1 MKIRN
6 IVLLTVMVLVLTLA
20 LLFVVGGA
28 GDTDY
33 PRSFTVKF
41 ITGEGA
47 TQIAPQVVKE
57 GYGLEP
63 IQTPTHDQVAIFR
76 GWYADADYTE
86 PWDVNTYRVMGDTTL
101 YAKWSF
107 PTDTPTEFALGTDA
121 FTRSIT
127 WIQTGIASRSEIVVS
142 VISGEEVPVYEEDPR
157 LGEIVQVGTKVEY
170 DPLTLD
176 ILTGDLVVDNNQLT
190 FTSDEPLTGGMY
202 KIIITTLKSGVE
214 PVSVTFE
221 DIRFKGTGTAEDPY
235 LVYTEQ
241 DLLYLTTKS
250 FDSNT
255 HAKLMNNVTIQS
267 VYADKRG
274 CIYDGKFDGNGKT
287 VTIKNNSGLFYELGE
302 NAEVYNLTLKGS
314 ISGSDPS
321 LGVLANYSSAYIHDV
336 RSLAVSVKSTGGKV
350 NDITSLAK
358 GGAGGIV
365 GTNKAKGRITACQV
379 TNAQDNTINGK
390 IGVGCV
396 AGVNYGKVYN
406 MTIEGIVGAY
416 NGNEISQTI
425 NNTFCGT
432 VVGVNYG
439 TVSQVYSEGKANS
452 RRIDGGNEGDGANNV
467 GGIVGY
473 NATGAT
479 ISECFFA
486 GMRCVGDTNVGG
498 IAGYN
503 DGTVINCYTG
513 RRLRSPSAT
522 TDPQRQFIS
531 PVIGSYNVG
540 GIVGQCGPNSVVE
553 NVFSTANVWA
563 YGEQA
568 YSVAEKANN
577 AVYVMYNQNRRTA
590 DRWLGQK
597 YGVVYSDELLAPVGT
612 NIKGID
618 NSSRKNVVVNHLLGW
633 DLVEVKNEY
642 TGEMVL
648 TQVKNEQLCEEILA
662 ILGSKFKAD
671 STWGIVLSWNR

>member
-1 MKIRN
+1 MKVRS
-6 IVLLTVMVLVLTLA
+6 IVLYGIAAVVLTLA

-28 GDTDY
+28 GDVDL
-33 PRSFTVKF
+33 PRTFTIKF
-41 ITGEGA
+41 ETGEGA
-47 TQIAPQVVKE
+47 TQIAPQTVKE
-57 GYGLEP
+57 GYKIEP
-63 IQTPTHDQVAIFR
+63 IQTPTHTKTAIFR
-76 GWYADADYTE
+76 GWYADAEYTQ
-86 PWDVNTYRVMGDTTL
+86 PWDVENYRVMGDTTL

-107 PTDTPTEFALGTDA
+107 PTEVPTEFALGTDG
-121 FTRSIT
+121 FTKSIT
-127 WIQTGIASRSEIVVS
+127 WIQTGIEDATDIIVS
-142 VISGEEVPVYEEDPR
+142 VIPGEEKPNMVWDERTEEY
-157 LGEIVQVGTKVEY
+157 VQQGTIIDY
-170 DPLTLD
+170 DILD
-176 ILTGDLVVDNNQLT
+176 IDILIGDLDVHNNQIT
-190 FTSDEPLTGGMY
+190 FTANKALTGGVY
-202 KIIITTLKSGVE
+202 KVIITTVEGLKTTE
-214 PVSVTFE
+214 FE
-221 DIRFKGTGTAEDPY
+221 GIRFKGTGTQEDPY
-235 LVYTEQ
+235 LVYSEQ
-241 DLLYLTTKS
+241 DLLYLTTNS

-255 HAKLMNNVTIQS
+255 YAKVMNNITINS
-267 VYADKRG
+267 VYAEKRG
-274 CIYDGKFDGNGKT
+274 CIYDGKLDGNGKT
-287 VTIKNNSGLFYELGE
+287 ITIKNNSGLFYELGE
-302 NAEVYNLTLKGS
+302 NAEVYNLSLKGS

-321 LGVLANYSSAYIHDV
+321 LGVLANYNSGYIHDV
-336 RSLAVSVKSTGGKV
+336 KSLSVSVKSTGGKV

-379 TNAQDNTINGK
+379 VNAQDNTINGK

-439 TVSQVYSEGKANS
+439 EVSQVYSEGKANS
-452 RRIDGGNEGDGANNV
+452 RRIPDGKEGDGANNV

-486 GMRCVGDTNVGG
+486 GMRIVGDTNVGG

-513 RRLRSPSAT
+513 RRLRKPSNT
-522 TDPQRQFIS
+522 TEEERQFIS
-531 PVIGSYNVG
+531 PVMGSYNVG
-540 GIVGQCGPNSVVE
+540 GIVGQCGPNSKIS

-568 YSVAEKANN
+568 YAIAEKADN
-577 AVYVMYNQNRRTA
+577 AVYVTWNQNRRTA

-597 YGVVYSDELLAPVGT
+597 YGVVFSDELLAPIG
-612 NIKGID
+612 NNLKAID
-618 NSSRKNVVVNHLLGW
+618 NSSRKNLVINHLLGW

-662 ILGSKFKAD
+662 ILGNKFKAD
-671 STWGIVLSWNR
+671 STWGIVLGWNR

>member
-1 MKIRN
+1 MKVRS
-6 IVLLTVMVLVLTLA
+6 IVLYGIAAVVLILA

-28 GDTDY
+28 GDVDL
-33 PRSFTVKF
+33 PRTFTIKF
-41 ITGEGA
+41 ETGEGA
-47 TQIAPQVVKE
+47 TQIAPQTVKE
-57 GYGLEP
+57 GYKIEP
-63 IQTPTHDQVAIFR
+63 IQTPTHTKTAIFR
-76 GWYADADYTE
+76 GWYADAEYTQ
-86 PWDVNTYRVMGDTTL
+86 PWDVENYRVMGDTTL

-107 PTDTPTEFALGTDA
+107 PTEVPTEFALGTDG
-121 FTRSIT
+121 FTKSIT
-127 WIQTGIASRSEIVVS
+127 WIQTGIEDATDIIVS
-142 VISGEEVPVYEEDPR
+142 VIPGEEKPNMVWDERTEEY
-157 LGEIVQVGTKVEY
+157 VQQGTIIDY
-170 DPLTLD
+170 DILD
-176 ILTGDLVVDNNQLT
+176 IDILIGDLDVHNNQIT
-190 FTSDEPLTGGMY
+190 FTANKALTGGVY
-202 KIIITTLKSGVE
+202 KVIITTVEGLKTTE
-214 PVSVTFE
+214 FE
-221 DIRFKGTGTAEDPY
+221 GIRFKGTGTADDPY
-235 LVYTEQ
+235 LVYSEQ
-241 DLLYLTTKS
+241 DLLYLTTNS

-255 HAKLMNNVTIQS
+255 YAKVMNNITINS
-267 VYADKRG
+267 VYAEKRG
-274 CIYDGKFDGNGKT
+274 CIYDGKLDGNGKT
-287 VTIKNNSGLFYELGE
+287 ITIKNNSGLFYELGE
-302 NAEVYNLTLKGS
+302 NAEVYNLSLKGS

-321 LGVLANYSSAYIHDV
+321 LGVLANYNSGYIHDV
-336 RSLAVSVKSTGGKV
+336 KSLSVSVKSTGGKV

-379 TNAQDNTINGK
+379 SNAQDNTINGK

-439 TVSQVYSEGKANS
+439 EISQVYSEGKANS
-452 RRIDGGNEGDGANNV
+452 RRIPDGKEGAGANNV

-486 GMRCVGDTNVGG
+486 GMRVVGDTNVGG

-503 DGTVINCYTG
+503 DGTITNCYTG
-513 RRLRSPSAT
+513 RRLRKPSNT
-522 TDPQRQFIS
+522 TEEERQFIS
-531 PVIGSYNVG
+531 PVMGSYNVG
-540 GIVGQCGPNSVVE
+540 GIVGQCGPNSKIS

-568 YSVAEKANN
+568 YAIAEKADN
-577 AVYVMYNQNRRTA
+577 AVYVTWNQNRRTA

-597 YGVVYSDELLAPVGT
+597 YGVVFSDELLAPIG
-612 NIKGID
+612 NNLKAID
-618 NSSRKNVVVNHLLGW
+618 NSSRKNLVINHLLGW
-633 DLVEVKNEY
+633 DLVEVENEY

-662 ILGSKFKAD
+662 ILGNKFKAD
-671 STWGIVLSWNR
+671 STWGIVLGWNR

>member
-1 MKIRN
+1 MKVRS
-6 IVLLTVMVLVLTLA
+6 IVLYGIAAVVLTLA

-28 GDTDY
+28 GDVDY
-33 PRSFTVKF
+33 PRTFTIKF
-41 ITGEGA
+41 VTGEGA
-47 TQIAPQVVKE
+47 TQIAPQTVKE
-57 GYGLEP
+57 GYKIEP
-63 IQTPTHDQVAIFR
+63 IQTPTHSKTAIFR
-76 GWYADADYTE
+76 GWYADEDYTQ
-86 PWDVNTYRVMGDTTL
+86 PWDVENYRVMGDTTL

-107 PTDTPTEFALGTDA
+107 PTATPTEFALGTDA
-121 FTRSIT
+121 FTKSFS
-127 WIQTGIASRSEIVVS
+127 WIQTGINSDSAIFVL
-142 VISGEEVPVYEEDPR
+142 VIQGKEVPNMVWDERLEDY
-157 LGEIVQVGTKVEY
+157 VQQGTKIEY
-170 DPLTLD
+170 NPLSLR
-176 ILTGDLVVDNNQLT
+176 IVPGDLSVTNNQAT
-190 FTSDEPLTGGMY
+190 FTADEPFAGGVY
-202 KIIITTLKSGVE
+202 KVLIATDVSG
-214 PVSVTFE
+214 SDAVTFDE
-221 DIRFKGTGTAEDPY
+221 VRFNGTGTADDPY
-235 LVYTEQ
+235 LVYSEA
-241 DLLYLTTKS
+241 DLLHLTTNS
-250 FDSNT
+250 FDKNT
-255 HAKLMNNVTIQS
+255 SAKLMANITINS
-267 VYADKRG
+267 VYAEKRS

-302 NAEVYNLTLKGS
+302 NAEVYNLSLKGS

-321 LGVLANYSSAYIHDV
+321 LGVLANYNNGYIHNV
-336 RSLAVSVKSTGGKV
+336 KSLSVSVKSTGGKV

-379 TNAQDNTINGK
+379 SNAQDNTINGK

-439 TVSQVYSEGKANS
+439 EVSQVYSEGKANS
-452 RRIDGGNEGDGANNV
+452 RRIPDGKEGDGANNI

-479 ISECFFA
+479 VSECFFA
-486 GMRCVGDTNVGG
+486 GMRIVGDTNVGG

-503 DGTVINCYTG
+503 DGTIINCYTG
-513 RRLRSPSAT
+513 RRLRKPSNT
-522 TDPQRQFIS
+522 IEEERQFIS
-531 PVIGSYNVG
+531 PVMGSYNVG
-540 GIVGQCGPNSVVE
+540 GIVGQCGPNSKIS

-568 YSVAEKANN
+568 YAIAEKADN
-577 AVYVMYNQNRRTA
+577 AVYVTWNQNRRTA

-597 YGVVYSDELLAPVGT
+597 YGVVFSDELLAPVG
-612 NIKGID
+612 NNLKAID
-618 NSSRKNVVVNHLLGW
+618 NSSRKNLVINHLLGW

-662 ILGSKFKAD
+662 ILGNKFKAD

>member
-1 MKIRN
+1 MKVRS
-6 IVLLTVMVLVLTLA
+6 IVLYGIAAVVLTLA

-28 GDTDY
+28 GDVDL
-33 PRSFTVKF
+33 PRTFTIKF
-41 ITGEGA
+41 ETGEGA

-57 GYGLEP
+57 GYKIEP
-63 IQTPTHDQVAIFR
+63 IQTPTHTKTAIFR
-76 GWYADADYTE
+76 GWYADAEYTE
-86 PWDVNTYRVMGDTTL
+86 PWDVENYRVMGDTTL

-107 PTDTPTEFALGTDA
+107 PTATPTEFALGTDA
-121 FTRSIT
+121 FTKSFS
-127 WIQTGIASRSEIVVS
+127 WIQTGIEDATNIVVFTM
-142 VISGEEVPVYEEDPR
+142 SGVEVPIMEEDPR
-157 LGEIVQVGTKVEY
+157 TEEMVQVGVEIKY
-170 DPLTLD
+170 DPLS
-176 ILTGDLVVDNNQLT
+176 IRIVPGDLSVTNNQAT
-190 FTSDEPLTGGMY
+190 FTADEPFAGGVY
-202 KIIITTLKSGVE
+202 KVLIATDVSGADA
-214 PVSVTFE
+214 VTFDE
-221 DIRFKGTGTAEDPY
+221 VRFNGTGAQDDPY
-235 LVYTEQ
+235 LVYSEA
-241 DLLYLTTKS
+241 DLLHLTTNS
-250 FDSNT
+250 FDKNTVAKVMSNI
-255 HAKLMNNVTIQS
+255 TINS
-267 VYADKRG
+267 VYAEKRG

-287 VTIKNNSGLFYELGE
+287 ITIKNNSGLFYELGE
-302 NAEVYNLTLKGS
+302 NAEVYNLSLKGS

-321 LGVLANYSSAYIHDV
+321 LGVLANYNSGYIHDV
-336 RSLAVSVKSTGGKV
+336 KSLSVSVKSTGGKV

-379 TNAQDNTINGK
+379 VNAQDNTINGR

-439 TVSQVYSEGKANS
+439 EVSQVYSEGKANS
-452 RRIDGGNEGDGANNV
+452 RRIPDGKEGDGANNV

-486 GMRCVGDTNVGG
+486 GMRVVGDTNVGG

-513 RRLRSPSAT
+513 RRLRKPSNT
-522 TDPQRQFIS
+522 TEAERQFIS
-531 PVIGSYNVG
+531 PVMGSYNVG
-540 GIVGQCGPNSVVE
+540 GIVGQCGPNSKIS

-568 YSVAEKANN
+568 YAIAEKADN
-577 AVYVMYNQNRRTA
+577 AVYVTWNQNRRTA

-597 YGVVYSDELLAPVGT
+597 YGVVFSDELLAPIG
-612 NIKGID
+612 NNLKGID
-618 NSSRKNVVVNHLLGW
+618 NSSRKNLVINHLLGW

-662 ILGSKFKAD
+662 ILGNKFKAD
-671 STWGIVLSWNR
+671 STWGIVLGWNR

>member
-1 MKIRN
+1 MKVRS
-6 IVLLTVMVLVLTLA
+6 IVLYGIMAVVLALA

-28 GDTDY
+28 GDVDY
-33 PRSFTVKF
+33 PRTFTIKF
-41 ITGEGA
+41 VTGEGA
-47 TQIAPQVVKE
+47 TQIAPQTVKE
-57 GYGLEP
+57 GYSIEP
-63 IQTPTHDQVAIFR
+63 IQTPTHDQTAIFR
-76 GWYADADYTE
+76 GWYADENYTE

-107 PTDTPTEFALGTDA
+107 PTATPTEFEIGADA
-121 FTRSIT
+121 FTKSFT
-127 WIQTGIASRSEIVVS
+127 WIQTGVTDPSEIVVTT
-142 VISGEEVPVYEEDPR
+142 VSGKEVPNMVWDERTEEY
-157 LGEIVQVGTKVEY
+157 VQQGTKVEY
-170 DPLTLD
+170 DESTAAPLLGTLT
-176 ILTGDLVVDNNQLT
+176 IENNQLT

-202 KIIITTLKSGVE
+202 KITITTLKTGVA
-214 PVSVTFE
+214 VTTFE

-241 DLLYLTTKS
+241 DLLYLTTNS
-250 FDSNT
+250 FGKNT
-255 HAKLMNNVTIQS
+255 VAKLMKNIEIQS
-267 VYADKRG
+267 VYSDKRG

-336 RSLAVSVKSTGGKV
+336 KSLAVSVKSTGGRV
-350 NDITSLAK
+350 NDLSTLAK

-439 TVSQVYSEGKANS
+439 EISQVYSEGKANS
-452 RRIDGGNEGDGANNV
+452 RRIDGGKEGDGANNI

-473 NATGAT
+473 NAQGGVV
-479 ISECFFA
+479 SECFFA
-486 GMRCVGDTNVGG
+486 GMRIVGDTNVGG

-513 RRLRSPSAT
+513 RRLRKPSNT
-522 TDPQRQFIS
+522 LEEERQFIS

-568 YSVAEKANN
+568 YAIAEKANN
-577 AVYVMYNQNRRTA
+577 AVYMLYNQNRRTA

-597 YGVVYSDELLAPVGT
+597 YGVVYSDELLAPIGT
-612 NIKGID
+612 NLKGID
-618 NSSRKNVVVNHLLGW
+618 NGYRKNYVVNHLLGW
-633 DLVEVKNEY
+633 DLVEVENEY

>member
-1 MKIRN
+1 MKVRS
-6 IVLLTVMVLVLTLA
+6 IVLYGIAAVVLTLA

-28 GDTDY
+28 GDVDL
-33 PRSFTVKF
+33 PRTFTIKF
-41 ITGEGA
+41 ETGEGA
-47 TQIAPQVVKE
+47 TQIAPQTVKE
-57 GYGLEP
+57 GYKIEP
-63 IQTPTHDQVAIFR
+63 IQTPTHTKTAIFR
-76 GWYADADYTE
+76 GWYADAEYTQ
-86 PWDVNTYRVMGDTTL
+86 PWDVENYRVMGDTTL

-107 PTDTPTEFALGTDA
+107 PTATPTEFALGTDA
-121 FTRSIT
+121 FTKSFS
-127 WIQTGIASRSEIVVS
+127 WIQTGINSDSAIFVL
-142 VISGEEVPVYEEDPR
+142 VIQGKEVPNMVWDERTEEY
-157 LGEIVQVGTKVEY
+157 VQQGTIIDY
-170 DPLTLD
+170 DILD
-176 ILTGDLVVDNNQLT
+176 IDILIGDLDVHNNQIT
-190 FTSDEPLTGGMY
+190 FTANKALTGGVY
-202 KIIITTLKSGVE
+202 KVIITTVEGLKTTE
-214 PVSVTFE
+214 FE
-221 DIRFKGTGTAEDPY
+221 GIRFKGTGTADDPY
-235 LVYTEQ
+235 LVYSEQ
-241 DLLYLTTKS
+241 DLLYLTTNS

-255 HAKLMNNVTIQS
+255 YAKVMNNITINS
-267 VYADKRG
+267 VYAEKRG
-274 CIYDGKFDGNGKT
+274 CIYDGKLDGNGKT
-287 VTIKNNSGLFYELGE
+287 ITIKNNSGLFYELGE
-302 NAEVYNLTLKGS
+302 NAEVYNLSLKGS

-321 LGVLANYSSAYIHDV
+321 LGVLANYNSGYIHDV
-336 RSLAVSVKSTGGKV
+336 KSLSVSVKSTGGKV

-379 TNAQDNTINGK
+379 SNAQDNTINGK

-439 TVSQVYSEGKANS
+439 EISQVYSEGKANS
-452 RRIDGGNEGDGANNV
+452 RRIPDGKEGAGANNV

-486 GMRCVGDTNVGG
+486 GMRVVGDTNVGG

-513 RRLRSPSAT
+513 RRLRKPSNT
-522 TDPQRQFIS
+522 TEEERQFIS
-531 PVIGSYNVG
+531 PVMGSYNVG
-540 GIVGQCGPNSVVE
+540 GIVGQCGPNSKIS

-568 YSVAEKANN
+568 YAIAEKADN
-577 AVYVMYNQNRRTA
+577 AVYVTWNQNRRTA
-590 DRWLGQK
+590 DRCLGQK
-597 YGVVYSDELLAPVGT
+597 YGVVFSDELLAPIG
-612 NIKGID
+612 NNLKAID
-618 NSSRKNVVVNHLLGW
+618 NSSRKNLVINHLLGW
-633 DLVEVKNEY
+633 DLVEVENEY

-662 ILGSKFKAD
+662 ILGNKFKAD
-671 STWGIVLSWNR
+671 STWGIVLGWNR

>member
-1 MKIRN
+1 MSGVEI
-6 IVLLTVMVLVLTLA
+6 
-20 LLFVVGGA
+20 
-28 GDTDY
+28 
-33 PRSFTVKF
+33 
-41 ITGEGA
+41 
-47 TQIAPQVVKE
+47 
-57 GYGLEP
+57 P
-63 IQTPTHDQVAIFR
+63 I
-76 GWYADADYTE
+76 
-86 PWDVNTYRVMGDTTL
+86 M
-101 YAKWSF
+101 
-107 PTDTPTEFALGTDA
+107 
-121 FTRSIT
+121 
-127 WIQTGIASRSEIVVS
+127 
-142 VISGEEVPVYEEDPR
+142 EEDPR
-157 LGEIVQVGTKVEY
+157 TEEMVQVGVRIEY

-176 ILTGDLVVDNNQLT
+176 ILTGDLDVHNNQIT
-190 FTSDEPLTGGMY
+190 FTANKALTGGVY
-202 KIIITTLKSGVE
+202 KVIITTVDGLKTTE
-214 PVSVTFE
+214 FE
-221 DIRFKGTGTAEDPY
+221 GIRFKGTGAQDDPY
-235 LVYTEQ
+235 LVYSEA
-241 DLLYLTTKS
+241 DLLHLTTNS
-250 FDSNT
+250 FDKNT
-255 HAKLMNNVTIQS
+255 VAKVMNNITINS
-267 VYADKRG
+267 VYAEKRG

-287 VTIKNNSGLFYELGE
+287 ITIKNNSGLFYELGE
-302 NAEVYNLTLKGS
+302 NAEVYNLSLKGS

-321 LGVLANYSSAYIHDV
+321 LGVLANYNSGYIHDV
-336 RSLAVSVKSTGGKV
+336 KSLSVSVKSTGGKV
-350 NDITSLAK
+350 NDISSLAK

-379 TNAQDNTINGK
+379 VNAQDNTINGR

-439 TVSQVYSEGKANS
+439 EVSQVYSEGKANS
-452 RRIDGGNEGDGANNV
+452 RRIPDGKEGDGANNV

-486 GMRCVGDTNVGG
+486 GMRIVGDTNVGG

-513 RRLRSPSAT
+513 RRLRKPSNT
-522 TDPQRQFIS
+522 TEEERQFIS
-531 PVIGSYNVG
+531 PVMGSYNVG
-540 GIVGQCGPNSVVE
+540 GIVGQCGPNSKIS

-568 YSVAEKANN
+568 YAIAEKADN
-577 AVYVMYNQNRRTA
+577 AVYVTWNQNRRTA

-597 YGVVYSDELLAPVGT
+597 YGVVFSDELLAPIG
-612 NIKGID
+612 NNLKGID
-618 NSSRKNVVVNHLLGW
+618 NSSRKNLVINHLLGW

-662 ILGSKFKAD
+662 ILGNKFKAD
-671 STWGIVLSWNR
+671 STWGIVLGWNR

>member
-1 MKIRN
+1 MKVRS
-6 IVLLTVMVLVLTLA
+6 IVLYGIAAVVLTLA

-28 GDTDY
+28 GDVDL
-33 PRSFTVKF
+33 PRTFTIKF
-41 ITGEGA
+41 ETGEGA
-47 TQIAPQVVKE
+47 TQIAPQTVKE
-57 GYGLEP
+57 GYKIEP
-63 IQTPTHDQVAIFR
+63 IQTPTHTKTAIFR
-76 GWYADADYTE
+76 GWYADSEYTE
-86 PWDVNTYRVMGDTTL
+86 PWDVDNYRVMGDTTL

-107 PTDTPTEFALGTDA
+107 PTATPTEFALGTDG
-121 FTRSIT
+121 FTKSFS
-127 WIQTGIASRSEIVVS
+127 WIQTGIEDATDIVVS
-142 VISGEEVPVYEEDPR
+142 VMSGVEIPIMEEDPR
-157 LGEIVQVGTKVEY
+157 TEEEVQVGVEIKY

-176 ILTGDLVVDNNQLT
+176 VLTGDLDVHNNQIT
-190 FTSDEPLTGGMY
+190 FTANKSLTGGVY
-202 KIIITTLKSGVE
+202 KVIITTVDGLKTTE
-214 PVSVTFE
+214 FE
-221 DIRFKGTGTAEDPY
+221 GIRFKGTGTQDDPY
-235 LVYTEQ
+235 LVYSEA
-241 DLLYLTTKS
+241 DLLHLTTNS
-250 FDSNT
+250 FDKNTVAKVMSNI
-255 HAKLMNNVTIQS
+255 TINS
-267 VYADKRG
+267 VYAEKRG

-287 VTIKNNSGLFYELGE
+287 ITIKNNSGLFYELGE
-302 NAEVYNLTLKGS
+302 NAEVYNLSLKGS

-321 LGVLANYSSAYIHDV
+321 LGVLANYNSGYIHDV
-336 RSLAVSVKSTGGKV
+336 KSLSVSVKSTGGKV

-379 TNAQDNTINGK
+379 VNAQDNTINGK

-439 TVSQVYSEGKANS
+439 EVSQVYSEGKANS
-452 RRIDGGNEGDGANNV
+452 RRIPDGKEGDGANNV

-486 GMRCVGDTNVGG
+486 GMRIVGDTNVGG

-513 RRLRSPSAT
+513 RRLRKPSNT
-522 TDPQRQFIS
+522 TEEERQFIS
-531 PVIGSYNVG
+531 PVMGSYNVG
-540 GIVGQCGPNSVVE
+540 GIVGQCGPNSKIS

-568 YSVAEKANN
+568 YAIAEKADN
-577 AVYVMYNQNRRTA
+577 AVYVTWNQNRRTA

-597 YGVVYSDELLAPVGT
+597 YGVVFSDELLAPIGNNLKAV
-612 NIKGID
+612 D
-618 NSSRKNVVVNHLLGW
+618 NSSRKNLVINHLLGW

-662 ILGSKFKAD
+662 ILGNKFKAD
-671 STWGIVLSWNR
+671 STWGIVLGWNR

>member
-1 MKIRN
+1 MKVRS
-6 IVLLTVMVLVLTLA
+6 IVLYGIAAVVLILA

-28 GDTDY
+28 GDVDL
-33 PRSFTVKF
+33 PRTFTIKF
-41 ITGEGA
+41 ETGEGA
-47 TQIAPQVVKE
+47 TQIAPQTVKE
-57 GYGLEP
+57 GYKIEP
-63 IQTPTHDQVAIFR
+63 IQTPTHTKTAIFR
-76 GWYADADYTE
+76 GWYADEDYTQ
-86 PWDVNTYRVMGDTTL
+86 PWDVENYRVMGDTTL

-107 PTDTPTEFALGTDA
+107 PTETPTEFALGTDG
-121 FTRSIT
+121 FTKSIT
-127 WIQTGIASRSEIVVS
+127 WIQTGIEDATDVIVS
-142 VISGEEVPVYEEDPR
+142 VIPGEEKPNMVWDERTEEY
-157 LGEIVQVGTKVEY
+157 VQQGTIIDY
-170 DPLTLD
+170 DILDID
-176 ILTGDLVVDNNQLT
+176 ILTGYLDVYNNQIT
-190 FTSDEPLTGGMY
+190 FTANKALTGGVY
-202 KIIITTLKSGVE
+202 KVIITTVDGLKTTE
-214 PVSVTFE
+214 FE
-221 DIRFKGTGTAEDPY
+221 GIRFKGTGTQDDPY
-235 LVYTEQ
+235 LVYSEQ
-241 DLLYLTTKS
+241 DLLHLTTNS

-255 HAKLMNNVTIQS
+255 YAKEMNNITINS
-267 VYADKRG
+267 VYAEKRG

-287 VTIKNNSGLFYELGE
+287 ITIKNNSGLFYELGE
-302 NAEVYNLTLKGS
+302 NAEVYNLSLKGS

-321 LGVLANYSSAYIHDV
+321 LGVLANYNSGYIHDV
-336 RSLAVSVKSTGGKV
+336 KSLSVSVKSTGGKV
-350 NDITSLAK
+350 NDISSLAK

-379 TNAQDNTINGK
+379 VNAQDNTINGR

-439 TVSQVYSEGKANS
+439 EVSQVYSEGKANS
-452 RRIDGGNEGDGANNV
+452 RRIPDGKEGDGANNV

-486 GMRCVGDTNVGG
+486 GMRVVGDTNVGG

-513 RRLRSPSAT
+513 RRLRKPSNT
-522 TDPQRQFIS
+522 TEEERQFIS
-531 PVIGSYNVG
+531 PVMGSYNVG
-540 GIVGQCGPNSVVE
+540 GIVGQCGPNSKIS

-568 YSVAEKANN
+568 YAIAEKADN
-577 AVYVMYNQNRRTA
+577 AVYVTWNQNRRTA

-597 YGVVYSDELLAPVGT
+597 YGVVFSDELLAPIG
-612 NIKGID
+612 NNLKAID
-618 NSSRKNVVVNHLLGW
+618 NSSRKNLVINHLLGW

-648 TQVKNEQLCEEILA
+648 TQVKNEQLCEEILE
-662 ILGSKFKAD
+662 ILGNKFKAD
-671 STWGIVLSWNR
+671 STWGIVLGWNR

>member
-1 MKIRN
+1 MKVRS
-6 IVLLTVMVLVLTLA
+6 IVLYGIAAVVLILA

-28 GDTDY
+28 GDVDL
-33 PRSFTVKF
+33 PRTFTIKF
-41 ITGEGA
+41 ETGEGA
-47 TQIAPQVVKE
+47 TQIAPQTVKE
-57 GYGLEP
+57 GYKIEP
-63 IQTPTHDQVAIFR
+63 IQTPTHTKTAIFR
-76 GWYADADYTE
+76 GWYADEDYTQ
-86 PWDVNTYRVMGDTTL
+86 PWDVENYRVMGDTTL

-107 PTDTPTEFALGTDA
+107 PTETPTEFALGTDG
-121 FTRSIT
+121 FTKSIT
-127 WIQTGIASRSEIVVS
+127 WIQTGIEDATDVIVS
-142 VISGEEVPVYEEDPR
+142 VIPGEEKPNMVWDERTEEY
-157 LGEIVQVGTKVEY
+157 VQQGTIIDY
-170 DPLTLD
+170 DILDID
-176 ILTGDLVVDNNQLT
+176 ILTGYLDVYNNQIT
-190 FTSDEPLTGGMY
+190 FTANKALTGGVY
-202 KIIITTLKSGVE
+202 KVIITTVDGLKTTE
-214 PVSVTFE
+214 FE
-221 DIRFKGTGTAEDPY
+221 GIRFKGTGTQDDPY
-235 LVYTEQ
+235 LVYSEQ
-241 DLLYLTTKS
+241 DLLHLTTNS

-255 HAKLMNNVTIQS
+255 YAKVMNNITINS
-267 VYADKRG
+267 VYAEKRG

-287 VTIKNNSGLFYELGE
+287 ITIKNNSGLFYELGE
-302 NAEVYNLTLKGS
+302 NAEVYNLSLKGS

-321 LGVLANYSSAYIHDV
+321 LGVLANYNSGYIHDV
-336 RSLAVSVKSTGGKV
+336 RSLSVSVKSTGGKV

-379 TNAQDNTINGK
+379 SNAQDNTINGR

-396 AGVNYGKVYN
+396 AGVNYGRVYN

-439 TVSQVYSEGKANS
+439 EVSQVYSEGKANS
-452 RRIDGGNEGDGANNV
+452 RRIPDGKEGDGANNV

-486 GMRCVGDTNVGG
+486 GMRVVGDTNVGG

-513 RRLRSPSAT
+513 RRLRKPSNT
-522 TDPQRQFIS
+522 TEEERQFIS
-531 PVIGSYNVG
+531 PVMGSYNVG
-540 GIVGQCGPNSVVE
+540 GIVGQCGPNSKIS

-568 YSVAEKANN
+568 YAIAEKADN
-577 AVYVMYNQNRRTA
+577 AVYVTWNQNRRTA

-597 YGVVYSDELLAPVGT
+597 YGVVFSDELLAPIG
-612 NIKGID
+612 NNLKAID
-618 NSSRKNVVVNHLLGW
+618 NSSRKNLVINHLLGW
-633 DLVEVKNEY
+633 DLVEVENEY

-648 TQVKNEQLCEEILA
+648 TQVKNEELCEGILA
-662 ILGSKFKAD
+662 ILGNKFKAD
-671 STWGIVLSWNR
+671 STWGIVLGWNR